1 MTDSGRPGA
10 VDPAGPEEQHEQW
23 AAMFEGAESIEEAIG
38 LAIGAAS
45 MCWENPGGA
54 GVFDSSRAGLL
65 SKLLYEHVQLRW
77 SLADSRPVSAP
88 PSEGAAADEL
98 SREGQDMRLD
108 GPISALAVL
117 RELVAIDGDGP
128 ADARHWRDDWTTAI
142 GHAREVV
149 EREDQAP
156 SPATTEAESRGAR
169 RSGHPCPTF
178 GGGCYD
184 PEHCMQGG
192 RCEDAKRFFAV
203 PAVVPVP
210 AEDVRTEWAAWWGCD
225 DPNDAPVR
233 YEPSDDQTGLAVCNG
248 EATARWFARHER
260 PDARVAR
267 RSVPAPGSWVAV
279 DPAKSDA

>member
-1 MTDSGRPGA
+1 MTDQVS
-10 VDPAGPEEQHEQW
+10 VDPAGPEEQRALRSWVPLWWTQQFGVVAQFGDGYHVAW
-23 AAMFEGAESIEEAIG
+23 IG
-38 LAIGAAS
+38 PLIS
-45 MCWENPGGA
+45 ELP
-54 GVFDSSRAGLL
+54 
-65 SKLLYEHVQLRW
+65 
-77 SLADSRPVSAP
+77 ADAVELRPVS
-88 PSEGAAADEL
+88 
-98 SREGQDMRLD
+98 
-108 GPISALAVL
+108 
-117 RELVAIDGDGP
+117 
-128 ADARHWRDDWTTAI
+128 
-142 GHAREVV
+142 
-149 EREDQAP
+149 P